1 MSENAYIK
9 GDNQKPPVVSD
20 GQFERLLDLFLKGLE
35 ALKYSPRTVE
45 TRRISLR
52 AFFYFLAVEGTV
64 SLQEVTSDDIEKY
77 RLSLVRRKLSGPTVG
92 GYLGSVRMFF
102 RFLEESGE
110 VFASPAKDLVIPRGE
125 SVLIEVPTPKDMKKL
140 LAAPDAAS
148 RFGIRDRAMIELLY
162 STAVRR
168 SEFLNLD
175 IFSVDMR
182 NRVVNVREGKGG
194 KDRVVPLG
202 GHAAFWL
209 ERYLSGPRSE
219 LLGDRI
225 DERALWIT
233 SAGARFGDVRLM
245 RMLDK
250 YSETAGIRRVRPH
263 DIRRA
268 CATHM
273 LQNGAHPV
281 QVQMLLGHADIGTLR
296 HYLKLTVDDVRR
308 MHKRSKAGE

>member
-9 GDNQKPPVVSD
+9 GDNQEPPVVSD
-20 GQFERLLDLFLKGLE
+20 GQIERLRDLFLKGME
-35 ALKYSPRTVE
+35 VLKYSPRTVE
-45 TRRISLR
+45 SRRISLR
-52 AFFYFLAVEGTV
+52 AFFCFLAAEGIV
-64 SLQEVTSDDIEKY
+64 SLQEVVSDDIEKY
-77 RLSLVRRKLSGPTVG
+77 RLSLVKRALSSQTIGC
-92 GYLGSVRMFF
+92 YLGNVRTFF

-110 VFASPAKDLVIPRGE
+110 IFMSPANDLVIPRGE
-125 SVLIEVPTPKDMKKL
+125 SLLIEVPTPKDMKKL
-140 LAAPDAAS
+140 LAAPDAVS
-148 RFGIRDRAMIELLY
+148 RFGIRDRAMIEVLY

-182 NRVVNVREGKGG
+182 NRIVKVCEGKGG

-202 GHAAFWL
+202 THAAFWL
-209 ERYLSGPRSE
+209 ERYLSGSRAE
-219 LLGDRI
+219 LLGCKI
-225 DERALWIT
+225 DEMALWIT

-250 YSETAGIRRVRPH
+250 YSETAGIGRVRPH

-273 LQNGAHPV
+273 LQNGAQPV

-296 HYLKLTVDDVRR
+296 YYLKFRTHHLPF
-308 MHKRSKAGE
+308 